1 MVLTKQ
7 RRYDFDNGLARID
20 NAEIRN
26 NTREFIARRMFKPVY
41 SPLVD
46 PRYDTKR
53 PQRMG

>member
-1 MVLTKQ
+1 MVATAVVKEALN
-7 RRYDFDNGLARID
+7 NGLARID
-20 NAEIRN
+20 NAEIREN
-26 NTREFIARRMFKPVY
+26 PREFIARRMFKPVY